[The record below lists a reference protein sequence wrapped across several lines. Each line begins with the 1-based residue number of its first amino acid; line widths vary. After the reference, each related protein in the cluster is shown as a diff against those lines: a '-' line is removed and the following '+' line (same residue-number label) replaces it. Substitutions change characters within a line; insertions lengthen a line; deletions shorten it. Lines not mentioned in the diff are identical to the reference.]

1 MANATIVERLGR
13 ARAMVTLFRCTR
25 SGAAGDPGEQGDP
38 VPVRAGTAEE
48 LTRAGRLIVQ
58 SADSGVPVVVIKTE
72 RGLFAFEDECP
83 HAGSSLRD
91 GEAAGTTI
99 TCPWHGRR
107 FSLKSGRCVS
117 ARGTAGRMRRWR
129 AWLADDQVWIG
140 EEIR

>member
-1 MANATIVERLGR
+1 
-13 ARAMVTLFRCTR
+13 MVTLFRRPR
-25 SGAAGDPGEQGDP
+25 SGAADDPGERADP
-38 VPVRAGTAEE
+38 APVLAGTAGE
-48 LTRAGRLIVQ
+48 LARAGRLVVQ
-58 SADSGVPVVVIKTE
+58 AAGSGVPVVIIKTE

-91 GEAAGTTI
+91 GEIAGTTV

-117 ARGTAGRMRRWR
+117 APGTAGRLRRWR

-140 EEIR
+140 QEIR